1 MKVLLNVLWIIFGG
15 IFLSAYWAFIGCV
28 LCLTIIGIPFGI
40 QCFKF
45 ANFVLFPF
53 GREIVYGDSS
63 VSFLL
68 NILWIILFGLNL
80 ALWSL
85 VIGILWCVTIVG
97 VPVGIQVI
105 KFAKL
110 SFMPFGAKIMLCDDR
125 A

>member
-110 SFMPFGAKIMLCDDR
+110 SFMPFGAKIMLCNDR